1 MEPIRSR
8 PGDPPPKAPKAQAP
22 IRTADGYT
30 VRPAAALVVTEA
42 HIHDRPRIYKRRG
55 IWHCMGH
62 GVVSDGYDPKH
73 AYDEWRALVR
83 KRQRAELE
91 GA

>member
-1 MEPIRSR
+1 MTP
-8 PGDPPPKAPKAQAP
+8 
-22 IRTADGYT
+22 Y
-30 VRPAAALVVTEA
+30 
-42 HIHDRPRIYKRRG
+42 RPRIYKRRG

-83 KRQRAELE
+83 KRQRAEL
-91 GA
+91 ATNPVAAADSAAQL